1 MSEPKFTQGEWTVKD
16 ADSAGLEIFAEV
28 NLGKD
33 ENGGVLQPIYNV
45 GIRPSLMVDKNG
57 KVTMMIAYESWRQ
70 FPSINFQEM
79 QKANANLI
87 AAAPDMYEALK
98 LLQSALTEYQLRDV
112 KKRYSLCVA
121 DAAAS
126 NALAKAEGKH
136 GN

>member
-1 MSEPKFTQGEWTVKD
+1 MSNFTKGQWTVKD
-16 ADSAGLEIFAEV
+16 VDSAGLEIFTEV
-28 NLGKD
+28 NLWKD

-87 AAAPDMYEALK
+87 AASPNMYKALKALVDHFRNNDENYWKSDLCTEALA
-98 LLQSALTEYQLRDV
+98 ALR
-112 KKRYSLCVA
+112 
-121 DAAAS
+121 
-126 NALAKAEGKH
+126 KAEGR
-136 GN
+136 